1 MQVLCICLPTQ
12 VNYLN
17 KALDSC
23 QTAIVSPLYYVM
35 FTILTIVASVTLF
48 QEELGG
54 RQLVTELCG
63 FLTIVSGT
71 FLLRYSREEGGSLV
85 ASVLERAK
93 GAGARRDAA
102 PDEMPLMGIPSSAA
116 HGEPAL
122 RESALTLR
130 GNSIASG
137 PTRGA

>member
-35 FTILTIVASVTLF
+35 FTVLTIVASVTLF

-54 RQLVTELCG
+54 RQVVTELCG

-85 ASVLERAK
+85 TSVLERTR
-93 GAGARRDAA
+93 AGAVRRDTA
-102 PDEMPLMGIPSSAA
+102 PDDEVPLALSGISTS
-116 HGEPAL
+116 GEPT
-122 RESALTLR
+122 LTLR
-130 GNSIASG
+130 GNIVALSPG
-137 PTRGA
+137 RVV